1 MSAALAPVPDATE
14 PPAAAP
20 ARARRALPRG
30 LGWAALLG
38 LVVLVS
44 AGAGVL
50 APYAPTEQL
59 RDGLTAAGTPLPPS
73 AAHWLG
79 TDDLG
84 RDVLSRLLHGGRM
97 SLFIALTATGMAG
110 AIGVGLGVLAGY
122 AGGKVDDLVMRLTE
136 IVMAFPGLLLAIAL
150 AAVLPPGPGS
160 AILTLGLV
168 GWTSLARMVRGGVLQ
183 MREQEFMEASR
194 AVGANHVWLLVRH
207 VWPNVRPLAATLL
220 ALKFADMLLMEAAL
234 GFLGLGVPPP
244 APTWGGMIG
253 DAKAFFFQAPW
264 LGLPSGVMIF
274 LSVLAVNMLAE
285 RLGTGGRELGRT

>member
-14 PPAAAP
+14 PSPTAP
-20 ARARRALPRG
+20 VRSRRGWPRG
-30 LGWAALLG
+30 LGWAGLLG
-38 LVVLVS
+38 LIVLVS
-44 AGAGVL
+44 ALAGVL
-50 APYAPTEQL
+50 APFPPTAQL
-59 RDGLTAAGTPLPPS
+59 ADGLTAAGTPIGPS

-97 SLFIALTATGMAG
+97 SLMIAAASTAMAG
-110 AIGVGLGVLAGY
+110 FIGVGLGVLAGY
-122 AGGKVDDLVMRLTE
+122 AGGKVDDAVMRLTE

-150 AAVLPPGPGS
+150 AAVLPPGPSS

-183 MREQEFMEASR
+183 MRELEFMEASR
-194 AVGANHVWLLVRH
+194 AVGAGHLWMIVGH

-234 GFLGLGVPPP
+234 GFLGLGVAPP

-274 LSVLAVNMLAE
+274 LTVLAVNMLAE
-285 RLGTGGRELGRT
+285 RYGAANQRS

>member
-1 MSAALAPVPDATE
+1 MSAALVPAPRATE
-14 PPAAAP
+14 PPEAP
-20 ARARRALPRG
+20 ATRAGRKLPPG
-30 LGWAALLG
+30 LGWMVLLG
-38 LVVLVS
+38 LIVGVS
-44 AGAGVL
+44 ALAGLL
-50 APYAPTEQL
+50 APFPPTAQL
-59 RDGLTAAGTPLPPS
+59 PDGLTASGSPIGPS

-97 SLFIALTATGMAG
+97 SLMIAAAATAMAG
-110 AIGVGLGVLAGY
+110 AIGVSLGLLAGY
-122 AGGKVDDLVMRLTE
+122 AGGKVDAFVMRLTE

-160 AILTLGLV
+160 AVLTLGLV

-194 AVGANHVWLLVRH
+194 AVGAGHGWLLSRH
-207 VWPNVRPLAATLL
+207 VWPNVRPLATTLL

-274 LSVLAVNMLAE
+274 LTVLAVNMLAE
-285 RLGTGGRELGRT
+285 RYGATRDRA